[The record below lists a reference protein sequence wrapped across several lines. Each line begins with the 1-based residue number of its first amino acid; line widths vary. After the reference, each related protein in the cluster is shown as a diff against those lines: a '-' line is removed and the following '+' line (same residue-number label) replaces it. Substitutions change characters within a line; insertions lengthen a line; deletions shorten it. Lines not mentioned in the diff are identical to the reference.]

1 MTFDS
6 HRNAKIAY
14 SAFSLLW
21 RDGGERSLADH
32 KAFSDPNVT
41 GGYKP
46 QLKTR
51 KVCTNIPFNNRA
63 NIP

>member
-14 SAFSLLW
+14 SAFSPLW
-21 RDGGERSLADH
+21 LDGGERSLADH
-32 KAFSDPNVT
+32 KAFSDPNMI

-46 QLKTR
+46 QQKNKKCVL
-51 KVCTNIPFNNRA
+51 
-63 NIP
+63 